1 MWPPSENEWIVI
13 GQAITAV
20 AALFAWRQSRQNAKR
35 QVENNAASRAA
46 IHEIHLTINSRL
58 TQFQAQSAELLATS
72 VKAAHAKGLA
82 EGEARRSD
90 IVE

>member
-1 MWPPSENEWIVI
+1 MWPPSENEWLAI

-20 AALFAWRQSRQNAKR
+20 AALFAWLQSRQNAKR

-58 TQFQAQSAELLATS
+58 TQFQAQSAELLKAS
-72 VKAAHAKGLA
+72 VEAAHAKGRA
-82 EGEARRSD
+82 EGEARGPD
-90 IVE
+90 TME

>member
-1 MWPPSENEWIVI
+1 MWPPSENEWLAI

-20 AALFAWRQSRQNAKR
+20 AALFAWLQSRQNSKR

-46 IHEIHLTINSRL
+46 IQEIHLTINSRL

-72 VKAAHAKGLA
+72 VEAAHAKGLA